1 MTRNA
6 KTVLTVRQV
15 AEVLGVG
22 MRHVLTLL
30 YEGKLPGSYK
40 LGLQWQIPEDAV
52 MARKSQVENAT
63 Q

>member
-1 MTRNA
+1 MTKNA
-6 KTVLTVRQV
+6 KTVLTVRQA

-40 LGLQWQIPEDAV
+40 LGLQWQIPEEAV
-52 MARKSQVENAT
+52 KARQKAASHE
-63 Q
+63 